1 MDIAHIATE
10 GIDFMS
16 KALYDLNFY
25 RSVKR
30 HNRIWKVWRLTVLD
44 FN

>member
-1 MDIAHIATE
+1 MINIAQIATE
-10 GIDFMS
+10 GIDFMP

-30 HNRIWKVWRLTVLD
+30 DNRIWIVWR
-44 FN
+44 FNST